1 MQMQRIK
8 EECNFLKIVSNVQ
21 CVLNLWRYRNLTL
34 EGRIVVFKSLAIS
47 KIVFQALIAPVPTH
61 VIKALETIQTSFLW
75 NNSNPKIKH
84 KTLCKRY
91 ENGGLKNVDI
101 RNKVNSL
108 QSSWVK
114 RLYDDCLH
122 ERKIIP
128 LYQLNKTF
136 GPSFKFHSNLSFK
149 KSSLKKLLPF
159 CRHMLNRW
167 SQSLSGS
174 PETFSQIPSQ
184 FLWFNKY
191 IQIEGTVIHFPKFSN
206 KGINFLS
213 QLFENGRIISWINL
227 KDRYEL
233 TNNMFFQWA
242 QLKYAIPPRWK
253 KIIFDYNDINENDLC
268 QNHHVIKGARILP
281 LDKLS
286 SKEIY
291 SILISNIVN
300 KPTLNIHFEK
310 LFQNTTL
317 DWNKIYLS
325 PLLATIDTTLRSF
338 QYKILN
344 NVFFLNKK
352 LYTYNYRNNKYCFLL
367 FL

>member
-1 MQMQRIK
+1 MRCIDLCNEAIKILGTYFSYNRRIK
-8 EECNFLKIVSNVQ
+8 EECNFLKTVSNVQ
-21 CVLNLWRYRNLTL
+21 SVLNLWQYRNLTL
-34 EGRIVVFKSLAIS
+34 EGQIVVFKSLAIS

-114 RLYDDCLH
+114 KLYDDCFH
-122 ERKIIP
+122 EWKIIP

-159 CRHMLNRW
+159 YRHMLNSW

-174 PETFSQIPSQ
+174 PETSSQILSQ

-191 IQIEGTVIHFPKFSN
+191 VKIEDTEIHFPKFSN

-213 QLFENGRIISWINL
+213 HLFENDRIISWINL

-233 TNNMFFQWA
+233 TNMFFS
-242 QLKYAIPPRWK
+242 
-253 KIIFDYNDINENDLC
+253 
-268 QNHHVIKGARILP
+268 VG
-281 LDKLS
+281 
-286 SKEIY
+286 
-291 SILISNIVN
+291 
-300 KPTLNIHFEK
+300 
-310 LFQNTTL
+310 
-317 DWNKIYLS
+317 
-325 PLLATIDTTLRSF
+325 
-338 QYKILN
+338 
-344 NVFFLNKK
+344 
-352 LYTYNYRNNKYCFLL
+352 
-367 FL
+367 